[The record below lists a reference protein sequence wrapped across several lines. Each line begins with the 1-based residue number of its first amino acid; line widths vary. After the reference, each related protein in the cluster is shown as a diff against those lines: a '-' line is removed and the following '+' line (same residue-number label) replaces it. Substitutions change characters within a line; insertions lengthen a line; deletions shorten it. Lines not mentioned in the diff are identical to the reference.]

1 MTRPNTVLL
10 EDLAALRVAVADWR
24 SRALHAEALL
34 AAERDRQINQL
45 AELRGQIAILKE
57 TWN

>member
-1 MTRPNTVLL
+1 MPSRDAGLL
-10 EDLAALRVAVADWR
+10 EELALTRVDRDGWR
-24 SRALHAEALL
+24 SRALHAESLL
-34 AAERDRQINQL
+34 DAERARAIDTL